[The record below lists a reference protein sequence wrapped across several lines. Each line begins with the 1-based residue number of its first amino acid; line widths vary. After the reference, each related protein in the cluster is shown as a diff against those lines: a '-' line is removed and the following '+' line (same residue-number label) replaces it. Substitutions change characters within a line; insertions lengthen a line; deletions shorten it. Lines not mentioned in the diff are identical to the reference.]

1 MKKKKERIW
10 SKSLEEIFEQLY
22 QITKTV
28 NVVGILRAVSGIDV
42 GKVDHA
48 DANIGA
54 SIFL

>member
-54 SIFL
+54 SVFL